1 MQISISRD
9 VAVRPVGHDGTPRVL
24 LLGTRLA
31 SHNLFDWCCR
41 LLERPAGAVHI
52 EQLAAAGLRR
62 AWTARGTLAVL
73 NAGWSLVVMLEDTL
87 RIAEEPDRYAS
98 IARVLSFAARSSG
111 ARVALV
117 QPPPRTPGGDGWARV
132 RHVVDGAAR
141 AAHAGVV
148 RVGDAWRLALARQPG
163 LPLHAADGEVT
174 TLGAYLAACAIAR
187 YVAGDAVAA
196 LDVPGAP
203 RGSVGAVHLAV
214 EEAVADGRDRA
225 A

>member
-1 MQISISRD
+1 MQITISGDR
-9 VAVRPVGHDGTPRVL
+9 AVRPVGHDGTRRVL

-31 SHNLFDWCCR
+31 NQDLFDWCCR
-41 LLERPAGAVHI
+41 LLERQADAVHL

-73 NAGWSLVVMLEDTL
+73 SAGWSLVVMLEDAP
-87 RIAEEPDRYAS
+87 RIASEPDRYAS

-117 QPPPRTPGGDGWARV
+117 QPPPRTPGVEGWARV

-148 RVGDAWRLALARQPG
+148 RVGDAWRLALARQPT
-163 LPLHAADGEVT
+163 LPLRTPGGEVT
-174 TLGAYLAACAIAR
+174 ALGAYLAACAIAR
-187 YVAGDAVAA
+187 YVAGDAVEA
-196 LDVPGAP
+196 LDVPGVP

-214 EEAVADGRDRA
+214 EEAVADSRDRA

>member
-1 MQISISRD
+1 MQIKISGDR
-9 VAVRPVGHDGTPRVL
+9 AARTVGDDGTRRVL

-31 SHNLFDWCCR
+31 NHDLFDWCCR
-41 LLERPAGAVHI
+41 LLTGPGHSVHL

-73 NAGWSLVVMLEDTL
+73 NAGWSLVVMLEDAL
-87 RIAEEPDRYAS
+87 RIAAEPDRYAS

-117 QPPPRTPGGDGWARV
+117 QPPPRTPGGEGWVRV

-141 AAHAGVV
+141 AAHAGVI
-148 RVGDAWRLALARQPG
+148 RVGDAWRLALARRPA

-174 TLGAYLAACAIAR
+174 ALGAYLAACAIAR
-187 YVAGDAVAA
+187 YVAGDALEA
-196 LDVPGAP
+196 LDIPGVP
-203 RGSVGAVHLAV
+203 RGAVGTVHLAV